1 MRIACGSE
9 LPNHARGY
17 TRSGGGQAILSV
29 QAGISRSADGSFEM
43 LGDAD
48 HPVWLCL
55 LGYFR
60 LLRNGELVAVRS
72 GGKTEALLA
81 HLGLGGRYGVPRD
94 VLLRAIWPNSDTA
107 LAAQAL
113 NSLVHSL
120 RSLLGEALSGAT
132 PVVQTGG
139 HYRLNEA
146 AGVAVDVARFKGL
159 VSDGERCE
167 RAGQMGTAVELYEQA
182 VRLYGGDL
190 SAAAGGGARVALERE
205 RLRASCRRALIHLAD
220 YAFAREDFGISLAY
234 ALELLEHDPCCEDAH
249 RLVMRCHVRLGE
261 RSQALYH
268 YRTVQ
273 TILRSECDAEPEP
286 ATTALFEQI
295 RLNPNSV

>member
-1 MRIACGSE
+1 
-9 LPNHARGY
+9 
-17 TRSGGGQAILSV
+17 
-29 QAGISRSADGSFEM
+29 M

-60 LLRNGELVAVRS
+60 LIRNGQLVAVRS

-81 HLGLGGRYGVPRD
+81 HLGLGGLYGVPRD
-94 VLLRAIWPNSDTA
+94 VLLRAIWPHSDAA

-120 RSLLGEALSGAT
+120 RSLLGEALNGAA
-132 PVVQTGG
+132 PIVQTGG

-146 AGVAVDVARFKGL
+146 AGVVVDVVRFKGL
-159 VSDGERCE
+159 VSDGERYE
-167 RAGQMGTAVELYEQA
+167 RAGQTGTAVELYEQA
-182 VRLYGGDL
+182 VQLYGGDL
-190 SAAAGGGARVALERE
+190 SAAAGGGARAALERE
-205 RLRASCRRALIHLAD
+205 RLRATCRRALIRLAD
-220 YAFAREDFGISLAY
+220 HAFARQDFDTSLSH
-234 ALELLEHDPCCEDAH
+234 ALELLEHDPCREDAH

-268 YRTVQ
+268 YRTVLA
-273 TILRSECDAEPEP
+273 ILRSECDAEPEP

-295 RLNPNSV
+295 RLNPRAV